1 MSAKIWYLDN
11 NSEFQSSDNS
21 TIIQLYDMLQ
31 RIQTF
36 KGEQSF
42 NASNG
47 VDYFAVFNRQAFLK
61 PAIEAIQADYAPY
74 FRSITNEYVNSQES
88 TTVNMQVVLPNG
100 SVTNLSAVIGG

>member
-11 NSEFQSSDNS
+11 NGVFQSSENS

-47 VDYFAVFNRQAFLK
+47 VDYLAVFNRQAFLK
-61 PAIEAIQADYAPY
+61 PQIEAIQADYTPY
-74 FRSITNEYVNSQES
+74 FNISNEIITTQEKA
-88 TTVNMQVVLPNG
+88 TVNMLVTFQNG
-100 SVTNLSAVIGG
+100 QTATLTAIIGG